1 MPFPVDI
8 LSLIFAFLFGA
19 VIGSFLNVLVYRI
32 PRGLD
37 FVRGTSFCPNC
48 EHRLGPLDLIPIVS
62 YLALGR
68 KCRYC
73 GAPISARYPLIE
85 FMGGMLGIGSWAAF
99 MLNPPL
105 LEANSSF
112 LASLGGAVPLRDTMP
127 LLAPIL
133 AAALYFGVLCI
144 LLVITL
150 IDAETMEIPNG
161 LVLALFICGI
171 LAILVAPGLS
181 LLSRVIGALCIS
193 VPLLV
198 VTLIIP
204 NAFGGGDVKLMAA
217 AGFRLG
223 WQGALVAAFIGIL
236 IGGGW
241 GVYLMASKKKGAK
254 EHFAFGP
261 ALCAGITAALFFGP
275 HLISWYLGFL

>member
-1 MPFPVDI
+1 MPLALNI
-8 LSLIFAFLFGA
+8 LSFFCAFVFGA

-37 FVRGTSFCPNC
+37 FVRGRSFCPNC
-48 EHRLGPLDLIPIVS
+48 EHQLRPLDLIPIVS

-73 GAPISARYPLIE
+73 HTAISPRYLIVE
-85 FMGGMLGIGSWAAF
+85 VIGGVCGVCSWAAF
-99 MLNPPL
+99 TLEQPL
-105 LEANSSF
+105 LEANKSF
-112 LASLGGAVPLRDTMP
+112 FGDS
-127 LLAPIL
+127 APVL
-133 AAALYFGVLCI
+133 AAVLYFVALCVLI
-144 LLVITL
+144 VITR

-161 LVLALFICGI
+161 LVAALLICGI
-171 LAILVAPGLS
+171 LAIFVGPQLTF
-181 LLSRVIGALCIS
+181 LSRGIGLFCVS

-198 VTLIIP
+198 ITLIIP

-217 AGFRLG
+217 AGFLLG
-223 WQGALVAAFIGIL
+223 WQGVLVATFIGIL
-236 IGGGW
+236 IGGSY

-261 ALCAGITAALFFGP
+261 ALCVGIATALFFGTR
-275 HLISWYLGFL
+275 LVSWYLGFL